1 MKRYLISGAM
11 ALAFCSMFVGCSD
24 DDEWMS
30 YADAKVQAFDEA
42 FTKIYGQIDPR
53 QDWGFGVA
61 NQANYTREV
70 NANANEWADPDKA
83 YGGLLVPPPL
93 TDEQIAVVKE
103 YFQTVQYP
111 DYEDPHWTNYF
122 IQQVYKG
129 GTDAKTGTN
138 PATNKP
144 YSLEKYMAAD
154 GNTYIV
160 GSNNMDHLAAIR
172 SDVVDHNY
180 NFNHGDCSLNE
191 TVLDNGGNAND
202 GPWHSDKITYM
213 KESTTE
219 SFGYYNSNG
228 SVRRTEY
235 TGLVSFQTIINALG
249 SKANCL
255 NDGWNRSFMGFDFEQ
270 MVGDEI
276 YAKVGYGDNPNA
288 WAYYTYNGQQYHY
301 LNSNMNMYCGDLKEF
316 NDLNGVDIAGLL
328 SQGYLPVSGSADKKW
343 VKVGGCADGYYS
355 DWIVTLTEAKRP
367 GLQKGNVLL
376 VKEEDGEYTGTV
388 EYWRK
393 GSVKSGRIF
402 VEDLARA
409 DRGDI
414 DFNDAVFDA
423 YIYDVEVTKK
433 MFKSDGSEIGT
444 MSQGAD
450 KYTTIDMLACGGTL
464 PLTVAG
470 TEVHSLY
477 GQSTTT
483 MINTIGNNSVLNT
496 SQGYQDHEVKT
507 IAHAPYY
514 ESLAAIPVVVKYDK
528 DVMVLNNY
536 EDLGKVPHMICVPL
550 GTPWPQERVAV
561 GPEVGN
567 SNTSDC
573 AFPLFAQYVGNANID
588 PWGNYNEDKVYEWNI
603 TPETPSDIDERYIQ
617 KDTVYTGT
625 IVSEYTVEVEQAIP
639 TPTGTLVG
647 SADKYPH
654 QMKNGNWSTALVLS
668 AQELQ
673 SAGVAVGKKLRIY
686 GVGYNGEDISWQ
698 LLISGL
704 TSDWINA
711 TNTPSLATK
720 GYIEFDITDS
730 NLNTFNSTV
739 MIQGQAFNILAV
751 TVVEASQQ
759 QGSGSG
765 SGESGSGSGS
775 GESGSGTGNGDSG
788 SSIQL
793 WPANGGTGEANNAQQ
808 IPTIAGSNFNDNMV
822 GKTLKIYGKDFG
834 QYSWSFSIS
843 IPNNNNPFAGLV
855 VEGWNNW
862 GSQINIAL
870 GSQNYNAADGTLSL
884 YLTTELINLF
894 KQGFNISQISNLTV
908 TSIKVE

>member
-1 MKRYLISGAM
+1 M

-53 QDWGFGVA
+53 QDWGFGIA

-154 GNTYIV
+154 GNTYII

-355 DWIVTLTEAKRP
+355 DWIVTLTEAKTPTKR
-367 GLQKGNVLL
+367 KGNVLL
-376 VKEEDGEYTGTV
+376 VKEESGSYTGSV

-393 GSVKSGRIF
+393 GKVTRGRIF
-402 VEDLARA
+402 CEDLARD

-433 MFKSDGSEIGT
+433 MFKSDGSEIRT
-444 MSQGAD
+444 MSEGAD
-450 KYTTIDMLACGGTL
+450 KFTQIDVLACGGTL
-464 PLTVAG
+464 PLTIAG
-470 TEVHSLY
+470 TEVHSLF
-477 GQSTTT
+477 GVSTTT
-483 MINTIGNNSVLNT
+483 MVNTIGKNSVLRE
-496 SQGYQDHEVKT
+496 GYSDHNVKT
-507 IAHAPYY
+507 IPRAPYY
-514 ESLAAIPVVVKYDK
+514 ESLSGIKVAVKVNDK
-528 DVMVLNNY
+528 EVMELNNY
-536 EDLGKVPHMICVPL
+536 DNLGKAPHMICVPL
-550 GTPWPQERVAV
+550 GTPWPQERVAI
-561 GPEVGN
+561 GPEKNGP
-567 SNTSDC
+567 TDDC
-573 AFPLFAQYVGNANID
+573 AFPDFANYVGNASLNPWDNINQ
-588 PWGNYNEDKVYEWNI
+588 GKVYEWNYI
-603 TPETPSDIDERYIQ
+603 PEDKSRVIDIEEMYIQ
-617 KDTVYTGT
+617 KDTVYTGD
-625 IVSEYTVEVEQAIP
+625 IVTEYTVEVEQMIP
-639 TPTGTLVG
+639 APIGTLVG
-647 SADKYPH
+647 SAKYPH
-654 QMKNGNWSTALVLS
+654 QMKNGNWSTSLVLS

-673 SAGVAVGKKLRIY
+673 SAGAAVGKKLRIY
-686 GVGYNGEDISWQ
+686 GVGYNGEDIKWQ
-698 LLISGL
+698 LYISGL
-704 TSDWINA
+704 TSDWIKA

-730 NLNTFNSTV
+730 NLSGIT
-739 MIQGQAFNILAV
+739 IQGEAFNILAV

-765 SGESGSGSGS
+765 SGEILVKAAVALVLVKAAVALAMVTQEAASSSG
-775 GESGSGTGNGDSG
+775 
-788 SSIQL
+788 L
-793 WPANGGTGEANNAQQ
+793 
-808 IPTIAGSNFNDNMV
+808 
-822 GKTLKIYGKDFG
+822 
-834 QYSWSFSIS
+834 
-843 IPNNNNPFAGLV
+843 
-855 VEGWNNW
+855 
-862 GSQINIAL
+862 
-870 GSQNYNAADGTLSL
+870 
-884 YLTTELINLF
+884 
-894 KQGFNISQISNLTV
+894 LTV
-908 TSIKVE
+908 ERVKQPQILQSILLALTSMIIWWVEH